1 VARTVRV
8 VIEASV
14 AGAIANVK
22 AFQGTVKDLGSELD
36 RAAAKHPERLNRIA
50 STTGVLGI
58 GMAAAFALITKA
70 TMDFDKQMSAVASVS
85 DGGAKSLGAFR
96 EAALA
101 AGRDTAFTATQAGQA
116 EEELA
121 KAGVST
127 ADILG
132 GALKGS
138 LDLAAAGQMD
148 LADAATIAA
157 QAMNLFHLAGKDVPH
172 IADVLAASANKSAAG
187 MGDMGMALKQGGL
200 VASQFGLT
208 LEDTVGTLAAFADR
222 ALIGSDAGTSLKTML
237 TALANPSKQSADL
250 MKQLGINAYDATG
263 NFVGITKLAGQLQD
277 QLGGLTDAQRQQALA
292 QIFGS
297 DAMRAASVLYDQGA
311 AGIQG
316 YIAAV
321 NDSGAA
327 QKTADEKLNNLSG
340 DLHKLL
346 GSLQA
351 VAIQSSGGTS
361 AGLRFLA
368 QGAEHALNAFLGL
381 PKPIQET
388 ATILLGVSAAGL
400 LATSGLL
407 RVKTTVTGAMQA
419 LRDLGPVGQ
428 KAATGLSAVGSIG
441 GKLGIA
447 GIAIFGIVEG
457 YKALGE
463 WMSKKYGP
471 VHHDLTQLSLDL
483 QRFADSGHA
492 TGLMAQVYGESL
504 VHLAENIEKVQ
515 RTSALLAATPPKI
528 KMGGAF
534 AGSKIDPLRPEDRKA
549 FEQAKANINDLDKAL
564 ADLASH
570 GSASQ
575 AKMSF
580 DMITDS
586 LLRQGI
592 PMSEIIAMFPE
603 YSKAASDASVA
614 NGQLGQGFGS
624 VKQNADLMVNG
635 LQDAINHGQTLLD
648 VFKQLSG
655 GALDWAH
662 AEDNLFESFDKA
674 SQSVKENAGQF
685 KNGADQLDAHTEA
698 GRRNREALLGIV
710 DATQQAVQAKFNET
724 GSLEA
729 ANEVYKQGR
738 EALIAAAVAAG
749 RTRKE
754 AEALAD
760 QWLRMPP
767 LASTR
772 VETPG
777 LSTAVS
783 QADRANNAFDR
794 LDGRVVSTSVNV
806 YTTDY
811 HSYRTGER
819 MRWGGVAHARNGL
832 VARSDIYT
840 GGTPIVAF
848 AERATKRE
856 AAFIP
861 ESGNLARSRRIAD
874 YVVGNWLGGSTS
886 WGGRP
891 GGGGGYVDNR
901 TVTYQI
907 NDATD
912 PSRVVAAIA
921 TYERSNGKNW
931 RK

>member
-1 VARTVRV
+1 MRTVKV
-8 VIEASV
+8 TIEASV
-14 AGAIANVK
+14 AGAIANIK
-22 AFQGTVKDLGSELD
+22 AFKGTVSDLGSELD
-36 RAAAKHPERLNRIA
+36 RAAAKHPDRLNKIA
-50 STTGVLGI
+50 NTTGILGV
-58 GMAAAFALITKA
+58 GMAAAFGAITKS
-70 TMDFDKQMSAVASVS
+70 TMDFDKQMSAVASVA

-121 KAGVST
+121 KAGIST

-138 LDLAAAGQMD
+138 LNLAAAGQMD

-157 QAMNLFHLAGKDVPH
+157 QAMNLFHLKGSEVPH

-187 MGDMGMALKQGGL
+187 MGDMGAALKQGGL

-208 LEDTVGTLAAFADR
+208 LEDTVGTLSAFADR

-237 TALANPSKQSADL
+237 TALANPSKQSAEM
-250 MKQLGINAYDATG
+250 MKQLGINAYDTAG
-263 NFVGITKLAGQLQD
+263 NFVGITNLAGQLQD
-277 QLGGLTDAQRQQALA
+277 QLGGLTDAQRQQAMA

-311 AGIQG
+311 AGIHN
-316 YIAAV
+316 YIDAV

-351 VAIQSSGGTS
+351 VAIQSGGGTNS
-361 AGLRFLA
+361 GLRLLA
-368 QGAEHALNAFLGL
+368 QGAEGALNAFLGL
-381 PKPIQET
+381 PKPVQET
-388 ATILLGVSAAGL
+388 ATILLGISAAGL

-407 RVKTTVTGAMQA
+407 KVKATVGEALQA
-419 LRDLGPVGQ
+419 LRDLGPVGE
-428 KAATGLSAVGSIG
+428 KAAAGLGRVASIG

-471 VHHDLTQLSLDL
+471 VHQDLTQLSLDL

-504 VHLAENIEKVQ
+504 IHLAENIEKVQ
-515 RTSALLAATPPKI
+515 RTSAVLAATPPKI

-586 LLRQGI
+586 LLRQGV

-624 VKQNADLMVNG
+624 VKQNADLMVDG
-635 LQDAINHGQTLLD
+635 LRDAISHGLTLLD

-674 SQSVKENAGQF
+674 NQSIKD
-685 KNGADQLDAHTEA
+685 NGATLDAHTEK
-698 GRRNREALLGIV
+698 GRANREALLGIV

-767 LASTR
+767 LATTR

-783 QADRANNAFDR
+783 QADRANNALDR
-794 LDGRVVSTSVNV
+794 LDGRVVTASINV

-811 HSYRTGER
+811 HSYRADERRAVGGPVTAGHTYLVGER
-819 MRWGGVAHARNGL
+819 GPEL
-832 VARSDIYT
+832 FTARSSGSIVPNDRLRSYT
-840 GGTPIVAF
+840 
-848 AERATKRE
+848 ATSSPSTR
-856 AAFIP
+856 F
-861 ESGNLARSRRIAD
+861 AD
-874 YVVGNWLGGSTS
+874 YTAG
-886 WGGRP
+886 P
-891 GGGGGYVDNR
+891 GGGSSSGGPGGGT
-901 TVTYQI
+901 TVVHSSPTYQI
-907 NDATD
+907 FDATD
-912 PSRVVAAIA
+912 PSRVVAAIKR
-921 TYERSNGKNW
+921 YEQSNGKNW
-931 RK
+931 RS

>member
-36 RAAAKHPERLNRIA
+36 RAAAKHPERLNKISNA
-50 STTGVLGI
+50 TGMLGI
-58 GMAAAFALITKA
+58 GMAIAFGAITKSA
-70 TMDFDKQMSAVASVS
+70 MDFDRQMSHVVAVS
-85 DGGAKSLGAFR
+85 DDGAQSLGAFR
-96 EAALA
+96 DAAIA

-127 ADILG
+127 ADILH
-132 GALKGS
+132 GALTGA
-138 LDLAAAGQMD
+138 LNLAAAGTID

-157 QAMNLFHLAGKDVPH
+157 QAMTEFGLSGKDVGH
-172 IADVLAASANKSAAG
+172 IADVLTAGANKSTADVSG
-187 MGDMGMALKQGGL
+187 LGMALGQVGGI
-200 VASQFGLT
+200 AHQTGLS
-208 LEDTVGTLAAFADR
+208 LEDTVGVLARFTQGGMA
-222 ALIGSDAGTSLKTML
+222 GEEAGTTLKQTL
-237 TALANPSKQSADL
+237 LQLQAPSKEAADL
-250 MKQLGINAYDATG
+250 MKHLGINIYDANG
-263 NFVGITKLAGQLQD
+263 QFIGITKVADNLQTS
-277 QLGGLTDAQRQQALA
+277 LGGLDEAERNAALGTL
-292 QIFGS
+292 FG
-297 DAMRAASVLYDQGA
+297 ARAIRGATILYQEGA
-311 AGIQG
+311 KGIQG
-316 YIAAV
+316 WIDSV

-327 QKTADEKLNNLSG
+327 EKTANEKLNNLSG

-368 QGAEHALNAFLGL
+368 QGAEHVLNVFLGL

-388 ATILLGVSAAGL
+388 ATILLGISAASL

-428 KAATGLSAVGSIG
+428 KAATGLSAVGSVG

-504 VHLAENIEKVQ
+504 IHLAENIEKVQ

-586 LLRQGI
+586 LLRQGV
-592 PMSEIIAMFPE
+592 PMSEITAMFPE

-614 NGQLGQGFGS
+614 NSQLGQGFGS
-624 VKQNADLMVNG
+624 VKQNADLMVDG
-635 LQDAINHGQTLLD
+635 LRDAISHGLTLLD

-662 AEDNLFESFDKA
+662 AEDNLWQSFDKA
-674 SQSVKENAGQF
+674 NQSIKD
-685 KNGADQLDAHTEA
+685 NGATLDAHTEK
-698 GRRNREALLGIV
+698 GRANREALLGIV

-724 GSLEA
+724 GSLEE
-729 ANEVYKQGR
+729 ANKVYEEGR
-738 EALIAAAVAAG
+738 QHLIAAAMAAG

-794 LDGRVVSTSVNV
+794 LDGRVVTASINV

-819 MRWGGVAHARNGL
+819 ASGGPVRAGARYL
-832 VARSDIYT
+832 VGERGPEEFVPAVSGTIIPNHQLRSSGASLASYT
-840 GGTPIVAF
+840 VGGGMGGA
-848 AERATKRE
+848 
-856 AAFIP
+856 
-861 ESGNLARSRRIAD
+861 G
-874 YVVGNWLGGSTS
+874 GGSVVTVPITINAGMGADGYALGRQIAETLRPYINS
-886 WGGRP
+886 KGGN
-891 GGGGGYVDNR
+891 V
-901 TVTYQI
+901 Q
-907 NDATD
+907 
-912 PSRVVAAIA
+912 VAL
-921 TYERSNGKNW
+921 GK
-931 RK
+931 

>member
-50 STTGVLGI
+50 STTGILGI
-58 GMAAAFALITKA
+58 GMAAAFGAITKS
-70 TMDFDKQMSAVASVS
+70 TMDFDKQMSAVASVA

-121 KAGVST
+121 KAGIST

-157 QAMNLFHLAGKDVPH
+157 QAMNLFHLKGSEVPH

-187 MGDMGMALKQGGL
+187 MGDMGAALKQGGL

-208 LEDTVGTLAAFADR
+208 LEDTVGTLSAFADR

-237 TALANPSKQSADL
+237 TALANPSQQSADM

-263 NFVGITKLAGQLQD
+263 NFVGITKLAGQLRD

-311 AGIQG
+311 AGIHN
-316 YIAAV
+316 YIDAV

-351 VAIQSSGGTS
+351 VAIQSGGGTNS
-361 AGLRFLA
+361 GLRLLA
-368 QGAEHALNAFLGL
+368 QGAEGALNVFLGL

-388 ATILLGVSAAGL
+388 ATILLGISAAGL

-407 RVKTTVTGAMQA
+407 RVKTTVAGALQA
-419 LRDLGPVGQ
+419 LRDLGPVGE
-428 KAATGLSAVGSIG
+428 KAATGLGRVASVG

-504 VHLAENIEKVQ
+504 IHLAENIEKVQ

-603 YSKAASDASVA
+603 YGKAASDASVA

-624 VKQNADLMVNG
+624 VKQNADLMVDG
-635 LQDAINHGQTLLD
+635 LQDAISHGLTLLD

-674 SQSVKENAGQF
+674 NQSIKD
-685 KNGADQLDAHTEA
+685 NGATLDAHTA
-698 GRRNREALLGIV
+698 KGRANREALLGIV

-886 WGGRP
+886 WGGAAA
-891 GGGGGYVDNR
+891 GAAGGYVDNR

-912 PSRVVAAIA
+912 PSRVVAAIKR
-921 TYERSNGKNW
+921 YERSNGKNW
-931 RK
+931 RS